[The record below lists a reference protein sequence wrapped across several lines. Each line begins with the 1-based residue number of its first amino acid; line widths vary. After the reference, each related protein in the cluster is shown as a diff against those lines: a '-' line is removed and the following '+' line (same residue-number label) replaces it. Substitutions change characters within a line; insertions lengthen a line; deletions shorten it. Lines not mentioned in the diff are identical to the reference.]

1 MRQIYDFEQYV
12 PPELNE
18 AMLQHELERR
28 QLRKQIILLALAVV
42 LSQTA
47 TVLSGVLSG
56 VLVRELLPV
65 VSTVCFGYT
74 AISAAGS
81 VVIAVVYSY
90 RKKGGDEVWQLV

>member
-12 PPELNE
+12 PPVLNE

-28 QLRKQIILLALAVV
+28 QLRRQIILLALAVV

-47 TVLSGVLSG
+47 TVLSG

>member
-12 PPELNE
+12 PPELKGARVQQE
-18 AMLQHELERR
+18 VERR
-28 QLRKQIILLALAVV
+28 QLRRQIILLELEVV
-42 LSQTA
+42 RSQAA
-47 TVLSGVLSG
+47 TGLLGVLM
-56 VLVRELLPV
+56 REFQPV
-65 VSTVCFGYT
+65 ISTFCFGYT

>member
-12 PPELNE
+12 PPVLNE

-28 QLRKQIILLALAVV
+28 QLKRQIILLALAVV

-47 TVLSGVLSG
+47 TVLVGVMLREFQPILS
-56 VLVRELLPV
+56 
-65 VSTVCFGYT
+65 TFCFGYT
-74 AISAAGS
+74 AVSAAVS

-90 RKKGGDEVWQLV
+90 RKRGGDEVWQLV

>member
-12 PPELNE
+12 PPVLNE

-28 QLRKQIILLALAVV
+28 QLRRQIILLALAVV

-47 TVLSGVLSG
+47 TVLSG

-74 AISAAGS
+74 AVSAAGS

-90 RKKGGDEVWQLV
+90 RKKGGDGVWQLV

>member
-12 PPELNE
+12 PPVLNE
-18 AMLQHELERR
+18 AMLRHELERR

-47 TVLSGVLSG
+47 TVLSGVL
-56 VLVRELLPV
+56 VRELLPV

-74 AISAAGS
+74 AVSAAGS

>member
-12 PPELNE
+12 PPVLNE

-28 QLRKQIILLALAVV
+28 QLKRQIILLALAVV

-47 TVLSGVLSG
+47 P
-56 VLVRELLPV
+56 VLVGGMVRGFQAIL
-65 VSTVCFGYT
+65 STFCFGYT
-74 AISAAGS
+74 AVSAAGS

-90 RKKGGDEVWQLV
+90 RKRGGDEVWQLV

>member
-12 PPELNE
+12 PPVLNE

-47 TVLSGVLSG
+47 TVLLGVLM
-56 VLVRELLPV
+56 RELLPV
-65 VSTVCFGYT
+65 VSIVCFGYT

>member
-12 PPELNE
+12 PPVLNE

-28 QLRKQIILLALAVV
+28 QLRRQIILLALAVV
-42 LSQTA
+42 LSQAA
-47 TVLSGVLSG
+47 TVLFG

-65 VSTVCFGYT
+65 VSMFCFGYT
-74 AISAAGS
+74 AVSAVGS

>member
-12 PPELNE
+12 PPVLNE

-28 QLRKQIILLALAVV
+28 QLKRQIILLALAVI

-47 TVLSGVLSG
+47 TVLVGVMLREFQPILS
-56 VLVRELLPV
+56 
-65 VSTVCFGYT
+65 TFCFGYT
-74 AISAAGS
+74 AVSAAGS

-90 RKKGGDEVWQLV
+90 RKRGGDEVWQLV

>member
-12 PPELNE
+12 PPVLNE
-18 AMLQHELERR
+18 AILQHELERR
-28 QLRKQIILLALAVV
+28 QLRRQIILLALAVV

-47 TVLSGVLSG
+47 TVLSG

-74 AISAAGS
+74 AVSAAGS

>member
-12 PPELNE
+12 PPVLNE
-18 AMLQHELERR
+18 AMLQHELGRR
-28 QLRKQIILLALAVV
+28 QLRRQIILLALAVV
-42 LSQTA
+42 LSQA
-47 TVLSGVLSG
+47 AMVLLGVLM
-56 VLVRELLPV
+56 RESLPV
-65 VSTVCFGYT
+65 VSTFCFGYT

>member
-12 PPELNE
+12 PPVLNE
-18 AMLQHELERR
+18 AILQHELERR

-47 TVLSGVLSG
+47 TVLSGVL
-56 VLVRELLPV
+56 VRELLPV

-74 AISAAGS
+74 AVSAAGS

>member
-12 PPELNE
+12 PPVLNE
-18 AMLQHELERR
+18 AMLRHELERR

-47 TVLSGVLSG
+47 TVLLGVLM
-56 VLVRELLPV
+56 RELLPV
-65 VSTVCFGYT
+65 VSIVCFGYT
-74 AISAAGS
+74 AVSAAGG

>member
-12 PPELNE
+12 PPVLNE
-18 AMLQHELERR
+18 AILQHELERR
-28 QLRKQIILLALAVV
+28 QLRRQIILLALAVV

-47 TVLSGVLSG
+47 TVLSG

>member
-12 PPELNE
+12 PPVLNE

-47 TVLSGVLSG
+47 TVLSGVL
-56 VLVRELLPV
+56 VRELLPV

-74 AISAAGS
+74 AVSAAGS

>member
-47 TVLSGVLSG
+47 TVLSGVLM
-56 VLVRELLPV
+56 REFQPV
-65 VSTVCFGYT
+65 ISTVCFGYT

>member
-12 PPELNE
+12 PPVLNE
-18 AMLQHELERR
+18 AMLRHELERR
-28 QLRKQIILLALAVV
+28 QLRRQIILLALAVV
-42 LSQTA
+42 LLQAA
-47 TVLSGVLSG
+47 TVLFG
-56 VLVRELLPV
+56 VLVREFQPV
-65 VSTVCFGYT
+65 VSTFCFGYT

>member
-12 PPELNE
+12 PPVLNE

-28 QLRKQIILLALAVV
+28 QLRRQIILLALAVV

-47 TVLSGVLSG
+47 TVLSG

-81 VVIAVVYSY
+81 VVIVVVYSY

>member
-12 PPELNE
+12 PPVLNE

-47 TVLSGVLSG
+47 TVLSG

>member
-12 PPELNE
+12 PPVLNE
-18 AMLQHELERR
+18 AMLRHELERR

-47 TVLSGVLSG
+47 TVLSG

>member
-47 TVLSGVLSG
+47 TVLSGVL
-56 VLVRELLPV
+56 VRELLPV
-65 VSTVCFGYT
+65 VSTVCFGYR

>member
-47 TVLSGVLSG
+47 TVLWG

>member
-12 PPELNE
+12 PPVLNE

-28 QLRKQIILLALAVV
+28 QLKRQIILLALAVV

-47 TVLSGVLSG
+47 TVLVGVMLREFQPILS
-56 VLVRELLPV
+56 
-65 VSTVCFGYT
+65 TFCFGYT
-74 AISAAGS
+74 AVSAAGS

-90 RKKGGDEVWQLV
+90 RKRGGDEVWQLV

>member
-47 TVLSGVLSG
+47 TVLSGVL
-56 VLVRELLPV
+56 VWELLPV

>member
-42 LSQTA
+42 LSQAA
-47 TVLSGVLSG
+47 TVLLGVLM
-56 VLVRELLPV
+56 RELLPV

>member
-12 PPELNE
+12 PPVLNE
-18 AMLQHELERR
+18 AMLRHELERR
-28 QLRKQIILLALAVV
+28 QLRRQIILLALAVV
-42 LSQTA
+42 LSQAA
-47 TVLSGVLSG
+47 TVLFG

-65 VSTVCFGYT
+65 VSTFCFGYT
-74 AISAAGS
+74 AVSTAGS

>member
-12 PPELNE
+12 PPVLNE
-18 AMLQHELERR
+18 AMLRHELERR
-28 QLRKQIILLALAVV
+28 QLRRQIILLALAVV

-47 TVLSGVLSG
+47 TVLSG